1 MIFPCDPSG
10 SFSALIEKC
19 QIATSHF
26 GLENIEAIG
35 QHRRGDH
42 GANIDEESI
51 DEANIGKFYV
61 KVFLS

>member
-1 MIFPCDPSG
+1 MFLGLEVVFWAHD
-10 SFSALIEKC
+10 FLATL
-19 QIATSHF
+19 ATSHF
-26 GLENIEAIG
+26 GFENIEAIG